1 MKRLNSFLTNSL
13 SAFLLA
19 LTFVSCH
26 SGIPTPEDNKHLL
39 AFHTTNFST
48 SDNQLDDGLAL
59 YVDYSTC
66 NRLGQNS
73 PFFQALEPTF
83 TRLATEYYSI
93 KGENIVQEDLV
104 EQSAYLRLRNIQEV
118 NYAELKNAANMIAAS
133 MKESV
138 LLTDGE
144 YFTKNMA
151 KGHENDPW
159 LTDALKEWIV
169 KGFDIH
175 IFAEPYDEVNNG
187 KTFHKKRFY
196 IIFTDDRKPNNA
208 YDRITKTVN
217 LEAFTDVDEF
227 HISASHPQMKRNGNN
242 SAVYNQTLQCKVQGY
257 GSFEIAEWYGCD
269 WGTIEDYVINA
280 YDQNTGESLE
290 NGESVIQLGINKNS
304 FGCYR
309 ITDLDLRVYDI
320 NQEYS
325 DYYFAKEGGTVA
337 EKITCALSEI
347 PNFMLID
354 EDEFKSHS
362 NINIYFNRKWFDPNN
377 LTGNPYNYFKIDIV
391 ITGVKSIFDH
401 HREKFEFESICNIGN
416 KNVSVATS
424 IDQCL
429 ADHDVMDMMKD
440 QVVYTIYVKSERK

>member
-1 MKRLNSFLTNSL
+1 MKLLNSILTKSL
-13 SAFLLA
+13 PVTLAA

-26 SGIPTPEDNKHLL
+26 SGIPTPEDTKHLS
-39 AFHTTNFST
+39 AFHSTNFSA

-93 KGENIVQEDLV
+93 KGSNITQEDLN

-118 NYAELKNAANMIAAS
+118 NYAELRNAANMIAAGT
-133 MKESV
+133 KESV

-144 YFTKNMA
+144 YFTQNMA
-151 KGHENDPW
+151 KGNENNPW
-159 LTDALKEWIV
+159 LTDALKEWII

-187 KTFHKKRFY
+187 RTYHKKRFY
-196 IIFTDDRKPNNA
+196 MIFTDDRKPNNA
-208 YDRITKTVN
+208 YDRITKTVH
-217 LEAFTDVDEF
+217 LENFEDIDEF
-227 HISASHPQMKRNGNN
+227 HISASHPQMKGNGNN
-242 SAVYNQTLQCKVQGY
+242 SATYNQTLQCKVQGY
-257 GSFEIAEWYGCD
+257 GSYEIADWYGCD
-269 WGTIEDYVINA
+269 WGTIEDCIINA
-280 YDQNTGESLE
+280 CDPNTGDPLE
-290 NGESVIQLGINKNS
+290 NGESVIELGIDKNS

-320 NQEYS
+320 NQKYS
-325 DYYFAKEGGTVA
+325 EYYFAKEGGTA
-337 EKITCALSEI
+337 AGKISYALTEI
-347 PNFMLID
+347 SNFMLID
-354 EDEFKSHS
+354 KDEFKSHS
-362 NINIYFNRKWFDPNN
+362 NINIYFNRMWFDPHN
-377 LTGNPYNYFKIDIV
+377 LTGDPYNYFKIDIV

-401 HREKFEFESICNIGN
+401 HREKFEFESICNTGN

-429 ADHDVMDMMKD
+429 ADHDVMKMMTD
-440 QVVYTIYVKSERK
+440 QVVYTIYVKSEGK